1 MSYTVGQAARAVGK
15 SKSTI
20 SRAIDSG
27 RISAM
32 RNDDGSYLIDAAEL
46 HRVFP
51 PIRSATVDDQPDA
64 TLRDPSRERDAIIEF
79 RVLQERLEGAQ
90 RELRLRDDQ
99 VRDLNNRLDE
109 AHEEKMRLTALLAA
123 PIIVPEGVAATGSPH
138 VMTQPRQGFFSRL
151 FDRPEE

>member
-20 SRAIDSG
+20 SRAIDAG
-27 RISAM
+27 RISAAK
-32 RNDDGSYLIDAAEL
+32 NDDGSYLIDAAEL

-51 PIRSATVDDQPDA
+51 PIRVATVAEGPDDVSRDPARDGAA
-64 TLRDPSRERDAIIEF
+64 TLEL

-90 RELRLRDDQ
+90 RELRMRDDQ
-99 VRDLNNRLDE
+99 VRDLNSRLDE

-123 PIIVPEGVAATGSPH
+123 PIAVPEGTAPASSPVAA
-138 VMTQPRQGFFSRL
+138 QPIRRGFWPFRR
-151 FDRPEE
+151 DGG